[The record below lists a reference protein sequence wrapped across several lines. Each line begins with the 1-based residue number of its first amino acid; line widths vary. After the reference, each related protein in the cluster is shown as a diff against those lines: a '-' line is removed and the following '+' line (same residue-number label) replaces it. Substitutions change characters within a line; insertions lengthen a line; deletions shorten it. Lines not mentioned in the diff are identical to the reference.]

1 MLTHTHWLKKIWE
14 DMYLPFYLIP
24 QELAVC
30 SYNSWQHS
38 LNCTVGAS
46 DRSSMPQGIVWFKI
60 LLCCKSQQMVVGFFE
75 VDFYS
80 SHTFKQLPP
89 LLLTS
94 SSMQLSGKKVWKWT
108 KEGWLFFVC
117 FAVSR
122 ERPQDLQFPFFGV
135 LDMALCLYQ
144 NRSALLPRSG
154 KRNKCA
160 SGFLGSYF

>member
-30 SYNSWQHS
+30 SCNSWQHS

-80 SHTFKQLPP
+80 SRTFKQLPP

-94 SSMQLSGKKVWKWT
+94 SSMQLSGKKCENEQRKVDFFLFVLQFQGKGHRTFSFLFSWCWT
-108 KEGWLFFVC
+108 WLF
-117 FAVSR
+117 ASTR
-122 ERPQDLQFPFFGV
+122 T
-135 LDMALCLYQ
+135 
-144 NRSALLPRSG
+144 ALLYYPDQGNVTSVQV
-154 KRNKCA
+154 
-160 SGFLGSYF
+160 GS